1 MPRARRPALHS
12 AETSFRGKGAAACMC
27 RPRPFQ
33 VGGFLCVLLPLP
45 CGITLLPSL
54 WGKRRRGG
62 SKPWFLPQHCLPLS
76 SIPVRQR
83 RNAAK
88 PASLWSRLTRDVSHV
103 CWGCS
108 TVCRRTS
115 TCGSSRMGRLPSWV
129 YGSRDLS
136 RGEPVR
142 LSVGHMGPLC
152 GVCRWRFPYA
162 PLPCGCS
169 IMRNAWLD
177 RAPVAANQP
186 AMVWQWPTRVRL

>member
-1 MPRARRPALHS
+1 
-12 AETSFRGKGAAACMC
+12 
-27 RPRPFQ
+27 
-33 VGGFLCVLLPLP
+33 
-45 CGITLLPSL
+45 
-54 WGKRRRGG
+54 
-62 SKPWFLPQHCLPLS
+62 
-76 SIPVRQR
+76 
-83 RNAAK
+83 
-88 PASLWSRLTRDVSHV
+88 
-103 CWGCS
+103 
-108 TVCRRTS
+108 
-115 TCGSSRMGRLPSWV
+115 MGRLPSWV